1 MFKLNKKKLIL
12 ISLIIVLVIA
22 IGGILYYF
30 QIKYGI
36 FYSLETRKEM
46 STRFLEQ
53 AEVFIKQASF
63 KESEKAA
70 RKAINYDPKNIKA
83 YIALGKSLYAQQRF
97 LEAKKDYLNGLK
109 QNPENFEMNFYL
121 ANVLRDLK
129 EFDLA
134 DKYYKKA
141 TEIEPGNI
149 VLWASWA
156 ISYRDDRNDPNG
168 AVKIYEEA
176 LKINPDNEQL
186 QNLYKGAKKNAG
198 LE

>member
-1 MFKLNKKKLIL
+1 M
-12 ISLIIVLVIA
+12 IA

-30 QIKYGI
+30 QAEYGI
-36 FYSLETRKEM
+36 FYSLKTRKEI
-46 STRFLEQ
+46 SGRFLEK
-53 AEVFIKQASF
+53 AENLIKQASF
-63 KESEKAA
+63 IESERAA
-70 RKAINYDPKNIKA
+70 RKAVKYNSANIKA
-83 YIALGKSLYAQQRF
+83 YIALGKSLYAQLKF
-97 LEAKKDYLNGLK
+97 TEAKGVYLKGLK

-156 ISYRDDRNDPNG
+156 ISYRDDRNDPKG

-186 QNLYKGAKKNAG
+186 QNLYEGAKKNAG
-198 LE
+198 L